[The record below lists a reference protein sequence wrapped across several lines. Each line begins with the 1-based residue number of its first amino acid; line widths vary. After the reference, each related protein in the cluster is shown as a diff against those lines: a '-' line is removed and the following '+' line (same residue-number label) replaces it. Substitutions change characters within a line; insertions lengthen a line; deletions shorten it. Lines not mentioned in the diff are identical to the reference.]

1 MINFI
6 KKDNKNFFLIKSIF
20 IRTSL
25 FFLLLYFV
33 FHFINGNM
41 SLSPLDDKRAL
52 LKQNTQVLL
61 DKEKKLVFKELMIL
75 KLNNSEDNLDLLDEL
90 VRDKLGYSDVNEVI
104 YSKK

>member
-1 MINFI
+1 
-6 KKDNKNFFLIKSIF
+6 
-20 IRTSL
+20 
-25 FFLLLYFV
+25 
-33 FHFINGNM
+33 M